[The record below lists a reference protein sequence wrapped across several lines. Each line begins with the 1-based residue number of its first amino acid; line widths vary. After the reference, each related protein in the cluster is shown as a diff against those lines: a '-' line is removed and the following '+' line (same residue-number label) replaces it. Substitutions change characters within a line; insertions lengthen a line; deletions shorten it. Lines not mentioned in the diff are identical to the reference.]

1 MGSEMCIRD
10 RTILESGEPV
20 AIFQGR
26 SEQGP
31 RALGNRSLLFDPRIP
46 DARAIMN
53 KKKGR
58 QPFRPFAA
66 TVLLEHVHDW
76 FDMRGLIDSPYMMY
90 AVDSLPEVRDII
102 PGVLHVDQTC
112 RIQTVTKEENENYYN
127 LIQEFYNKTEV
138 PMLLNTSFNLSC
150 DTICETVEDAV
161 DTLKR
166 SELNYLYFPEY
177 GKMLHIPDNSNH
189 GRRGTIYYGVW
200 N

>member
-1 MGSEMCIRD
+1 M
-10 RTILESGEPV
+10 
-20 AIFQGR
+20 
-26 SEQGP
+26 
-31 RALGNRSLLFDPRIP
+31 LFDPRVP

-112 RIQTVTKEENENYYN
+112 RIQTVTKGENENYYN
-127 LIQEFYNKTEV
+127 LIQEFYNKTKV

-166 SELNYLYFPEY
+166 SQLNYLLLP
-177 GKMLHIPDNSNH
+177 
-189 GRRGTIYYGVW
+189 RVW
-200 N
+200 